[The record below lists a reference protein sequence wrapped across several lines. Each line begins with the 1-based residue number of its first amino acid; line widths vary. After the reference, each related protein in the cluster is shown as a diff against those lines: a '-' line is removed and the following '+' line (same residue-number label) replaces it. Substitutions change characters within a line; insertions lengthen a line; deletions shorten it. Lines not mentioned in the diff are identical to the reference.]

1 MSSELKEFFTSPKV
15 LTPKAAGA
23 EYARKLFNG
32 SKGVSDVFNSQY
44 NIIYL
49 LDDYQ
54 SFLKQ
59 QDVVFACIW

>member
-1 MSSELKEFFTSPKV
+1 MHVNYLMD
-15 LTPKAAGA
+15 L
-23 EYARKLFNG
+23 
-32 SKGVSDVFNSQY
+32 GVSDVFNSQY

-49 LDDYQ
+49 LDDYH